1 MTDEDFKDF
10 LMKMYDALSDVY
22 NGVLILKE
30 TTRREDDILNT
41 YDPRQNMY
49 IRTREENLQF
59 FEEADFEIVK
69 VHETLYYDIND
80 PDMS

>member
-30 TTRREDDILNT
+30 TTRREDDISNT

-49 IRTREENLQF
+49 IRTKKEYL
-59 FEEADFEIVK
+59 
-69 VHETLYYDIND
+69 
-80 PDMS
+80 